1 MIQKMVTTIQ
11 LQILPFFRFSFIK
24 RMLPYLFTNNFECLS
39 KFTDDIPLNK
49 PTRIMTGQQVINS

>member
-11 LQILPFFRFSFIK
+11 LQILL
-24 RMLPYLFTNNFECLS
+24 LPYLFTNNFECLS

-49 PTRIMTGQQVINS
+49 PTRIMTDQQVINS